1 MKSLN
6 THEMVNG
13 AISEIEK
20 FAPKRSHV
28 EIEVKEDPV
37 GNFKTLIKVKTK
49 NKIYIAIKE
58 DMYLYK
64 SFTKAMRALKTQIE
78 KRRNYHE
85 SLRSG
90 KHYAA

>member
-1 MKSLN
+1 MKNLN
-6 THEMVNG
+6 THEMINS

-37 GNFKTLIKVKTK
+37 GNFITLIRIHAKEKL
-49 NKIYIAIKE
+49 YIAKKE

-64 SFTKAMRALKTQIE
+64 SFTKAMRAIKAQVE
-78 KRRNYHE
+78 KRRGHHE
-85 SLRSG
+85 PLRSG
-90 KHYAA
+90 KYYAA